1 MEIVTPKITKFVK
14 FFMNK
19 LPLIILQKEFKN

>member
-1 MEIVTPKITKFVK
+1 MYSIISCRIAVF

-19 LPLIILQKEFKN
+19 LPLIRKIRTKFL